1 MKKSL
6 ISLALAGTLSASQF
20 LGNVKE
26 FTPNTTLQEL
36 NAQESAFKKQ
46 NAKSLSEE
54 QIKVFEDAITIMM
67 EVNEKTFSDF
77 FPTLEIS
84 LQKWVKE
91 DATSV
96 QKAMN
101 TIEEFLNIRL
111 KQYTN
116 MKKILKGKN
125 PPKNLITQ
133 IEKMEKLSREA
144 KRTLQKY
151 KSDIEIILS
160 VKKAFSQCSDIP
172 IADFWLP
179 TISEHNNNI
188 LVKLEGIH
196 DDDFDTI
203 ERYESLLNEKID
215 SKYIDTIMVA

>member
-1 MKKSL
+1 VKKSL